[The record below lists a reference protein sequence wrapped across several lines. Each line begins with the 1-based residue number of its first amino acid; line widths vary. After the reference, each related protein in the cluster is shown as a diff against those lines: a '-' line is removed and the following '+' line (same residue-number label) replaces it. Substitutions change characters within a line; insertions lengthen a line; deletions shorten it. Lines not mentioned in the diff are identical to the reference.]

1 MARVLDQSLP
11 AELRRRRGEEG
22 DEGSFPHAPC
32 PSLSPSHFSIPPSPT
47 TILFLSLPLEGKTK
61 GLGEVTG
68 TAGEREGKSE
78 KQRKGEEGGK
88 REREREK

>member
-1 MARVLDQSLP
+1 
-11 AELRRRRGEEG
+11 
-22 DEGSFPHAPC
+22 
-32 PSLSPSHFSIPPSPT
+32 
-47 TILFLSLPLEGKTK
+47 
-61 GLGEVTG
+61 LGEVTG

>member
-1 MARVLDQSLP
+1 M
-11 AELRRRRGEEG
+11 
-22 DEGSFPHAPC
+22 
-32 PSLSPSHFSIPPSPT
+32 
-47 TILFLSLPLEGKTK
+47 
-61 GLGEVTG
+61 GEVTG